1 MSILRYI
8 VYMFYLSVYLFEI
21 AIGFKKDF
29 FEYVETK
36 RKGVIVE
43 IETRTL
49 TTATRQG
56 DAERSPKESKN
67 NQSEDVRTTQSIE
80 VINNQH
86 LSNKNVSCD
95 EVLDAYIATV
105 SSEVT
110 TESSEVVRQRA
121 RKKTYI

>member
-1 MSILRYI
+1 
-8 VYMFYLSVYLFEI
+8 VYLFEI
-21 AIGFKKDF
+21 SNGFKKDF
-29 FEYVETK
+29 FEYVEMK
-36 RKGVIVE
+36 RKGVKKE

-56 DAERSPKESKN
+56 DADSSPKEPKN
-67 NQSEDVRTTQSIE
+67 NQSEDVRTTQSVE
-80 VINNQH
+80 FINIQH
-86 LSNKNVSCD
+86 PSNKNISCD

-121 RKKTYI
+121 RKKTYS